1 MGKLSTPASAWMRF
15 SMRNIDRI
23 HFQGRCDRAHCAK
36 AYNHSHPPLGELRP
50 ELEGYRRRKQTFYID
65 NGGRVQNLM
74 TVNDLL
80 LRLIQLPKD
89 AIVGYEEETSWWS
102 TPRRRR
108 TLSTSWPAS
117 TTRRR
122 RVSGK
127 ITS

>member
-1 MGKLSTPASAWMRF
+1 
-15 SMRNIDRI
+15 MRNIDRI

-50 ELEGYRRRKQTFYID
+50 ELEGFRRRKQTFYVD

-89 AIVGYEEETSWWS
+89 AIVGYEEEEILVVDPT
-102 TPRRRR
+102 TE
-108 TLSTSWPAS
+108 TDTVYVVAS
-117 TTRRR
+117 KYNPDTESFLEDN
-122 RVSGK
+122 VLIK
-127 ITS
+127 DK